1 MQIHNIKLKA
11 QYCTAVLN
19 GLKTFEIRYDDRG
32 YKPQDIIHF
41 IPVDEEGN
49 EVEHDIK
56 NAEFVI
62 TYLLVNT
69 GKHDNY
75 IQTTRNQRNDDGEWV
90 TFPVFEY
97 NKNSF
102 PFGHGEKS
110 VYLISRFMQL
120 SDVEAI
126 AIRWHMGA
134 YDNAARGGSAMLSQ
148 ALKKYPLAQFL
159 HEADNEASMYDDD
172 LDGAENV

>member
-69 GKHDNY
+69 GLE
-75 IQTTRNQRNDDGEWV
+75 DGFV
-90 TFPVFEY
+90 AFSI
-97 NKNSF
+97 KR
-102 PFGHGEKS
+102 
-110 VYLISRFMQL
+110 I
-120 SDVEAI
+120 
-126 AIRWHMGA
+126 
-134 YDNAARGGSAMLSQ
+134 
-148 ALKKYPLAQFL
+148 
-159 HEADNEASMYDDD
+159 
-172 LDGAENV
+172 